1 MACGNRG
8 KDLLCWTKSR
18 TGSPHLKQLCVT
30 CLCHFGCGRKIRR
43 TPSHFRL
50 RAARYFLIFTGFK
63 GFKLFAAVP
72 TSASCHLW
80 KGISVVP
87 ANLAQYQIMGAT
99 QGTFDRSLGDHSRL
113 AGCVLCATFS
123 LGRRRTS
130 GGRERPYFGTGRIV
144 GATCIL
150 RSINFSPRGGL

>member
-1 MACGNRG
+1 M
-8 KDLLCWTKSR
+8 
-18 TGSPHLKQLCVT
+18 SPA
-30 CLCHFGCGRKIRR
+30 CHFGCGRKIRR
-43 TPSHFRL
+43 TLSHFRL
-50 RAARYFLIFTGFK
+50 SAARYFLIFTGFK

-99 QGTFDRSLGDHSRL
+99 QGTFDRSLEGQQPPGWL
-113 AGCVLCATFS
+113 WCCVLLSRWDVVERGEGERGPILARGELLAQ
-123 LGRRRTS
+123 LGR
-130 GGRERPYFGTGRIV
+130 I
-144 GATCIL
+144 ACIL